1 MPIEMEDSKPMGIVR
16 NSSQLTAE
24 QRKKRLASSVK
35 RAESLLN
42 RQPISQELPKSRK
55 GVVVTS
61 KSPLV
66 RKFFGG

>member
-1 MPIEMEDSKPMGIVR
+1 MSVNMEAKKPRGNVR
-16 NSSQLTAE
+16 HSSQLTAE

-42 RQPISQELPKSRK
+42 RQPISHEPPKSRK

-66 RKFFGG
+66 RKFFGR